1 MMVMATLGEVNGR
14 FLPAEEAG
22 YQLGLPV
29 DTRVL
34 TYCIPFYAA
43 LHFATPM
50 PGSWERFARALLV
63 LWVLVILGLVSTTLK
78 NFMLTFGER
87 LLSLPQSPP
96 ADVIALA
103 YQFNTLIVPPL
114 APILLWGLAVRETPV
129 MRSLFPAALTHSSSS
144 KRNERTIRSESFLVS
159 RRHQRRDKRRGR
171 SATDGDH
178 RRRCSG
184 SPGYNHGRAERR
196 YFYCQAALPMPPA
209 RFFRSNAWNSSP
221 RSSSTACSAFSIRC
235 RAWPV

>member
-1 MMVMATLGEVNGR
+1 MRPNPATTPARFFGLVLLLIPVTFVAWYALGSLLAAPAVWLSSLVLENWFPELIASVTLQDTRMMVMATLGEVNGR

-63 LWVLVILGLVSTTLK
+63 LWVLVILGLVTTTLK

-129 MRSLFPAALTHSSSS
+129 MRSLFPAALAHSSSS
-144 KRNERTIRSESFLVS
+144 ERDE
-159 RRHQRRDKRRGR
+159 
-171 SATDGDH
+171 TD
-178 RRRCSG
+178 
-184 SPGYNHGRAERR
+184 N
-196 YFYCQAALPMPPA
+196 Q
-209 RFFRSNAWNSSP
+209 
-221 RSSSTACSAFSIRC
+221 
-235 RAWPV
+235 V

>member
-1 MMVMATLGEVNGR
+1 MRPDPATTPARFFGLVLLLIPVTFVAWYALGSLLAAPAVWLSSLVLENWFPELIASVTLQDTQMMVMATLGEVNGV

-29 DTRVL
+29 NTRVL
-34 TYCIPFYAA
+34 TYSLPFYAA

-50 PGSWERFARALLV
+50 PGSWERFARALLL

-87 LLSLPQSPP
+87 LVSLPQSPP

-103 YQFNTLIVPPL
+103 YQLNTLIVPPL

-129 MRSLFPAALTHSSSS
+129 MRSLFPTALAHSSSS
-144 KRNERTIRSESFLVS
+144 EIN
-159 RRHQRRDKRRGR
+159 D
-171 SATDGDH
+171 TD
-178 RRRCSG
+178 
-184 SPGYNHGRAERR
+184 N
-196 YFYCQAALPMPPA
+196 Q
-209 RFFRSNAWNSSP
+209 
-221 RSSSTACSAFSIRC
+221 
-235 RAWPV
+235 V